1 MLDYME
7 LDISLLGDVML
18 RAKSIYWTRY
28 NVDIGV
34 CLTLSS
40 LAIKIYRMKYYE
52 KNGWPIYIPSSNQD
66 AFIRRGYYG
75 GHADTYK
82 PYGDN
87 LYYYDVN
94 SLYPFVM
101 KTFPMPGGKPV
112 WHGNL
117 EGLELDNMFGFIEAY
132 VVCPTTITRPFLP

>member
-1 MLDYME
+1 
-7 LDISLLGDVML
+7 
-18 RAKSIYWTRY
+18 
-28 NVDIGV
+28 
-34 CLTLSS
+34 
-40 LAIKIYRMKYYE
+40 MKYYE

-117 EGLELDNMFGFIEAY
+117 EGLTLLTGRARYFYSFFAAY
-132 VVCPTTITRPFLP
+132 PHV